1 MIIVFYNK
9 DMDVCIHEYDSSDG
23 VLSLARRDTF
33 YNDDTNAK
41 EFKEKIGTTSY
52 FIDKV
57 LLNNQSRF
65 EGKRV
70 IVFDDSKEGS
80 LYDRADLIDMLFL
93 YRREITI
100 LKANITE
107 EDAKNVANWLFDH
120 FPI

>member
-1 MIIVFYNK
+1 MILVFYNQ

-23 VLSLARRDTF
+23 VLFLARKDTF
-33 YNDDTNAK
+33 YNDDANAK
-41 EFKEKIGTTSY
+41 EFREKIGTTSH

-65 EGKRV
+65 KGKRV

-93 YRREITI
+93 YRREITV
-100 LKANITE
+100 LKADVTE
-107 EDAKNVANWLFDH
+107 EDAKTVATWLFSH
-120 FPI
+120 FPA